1 MRPIHAIIINELF
14 VLRRPPSRKWKL
26 SPWEK
31 WKLSPWESVRKK
43 TWKPLCPIHA
53 IIINEL
59 FVFIEASLEE
69 MEAQCMGMSEE
80 EKMEALE
87 TYTCYHY

>member
-1 MRPIHAIIINELF
+1 MRKKRWKPSIPIH
-14 VLRRPPSRKWKL
+14 
-26 SPWEK
+26 
-31 WKLSPWESVRKK
+31 
-43 TWKPLCPIHA
+43 T

-69 MEAQCMGMSEE
+69 MEAQSMGMSKE
-80 EKMEALE
+80 EKMEAFE

>member
-14 VLRRPPSRKWKL
+14 VLRRPPSR
-26 SPWEK
+26 K